1 MGELAIYLGLFT
13 AACVSATLFPGQS
26 EALLVGLLVAGYPP
40 VTLIAVASAG
50 NILGSVFNWVIGRGI
65 ERYRDRRWFPVS
77 PQALQRTQAWYRK
90 YGKWSLLLS
99 WLPVI
104 GDPLTIAAGVLRER
118 FMVFLL
124 LVTVAKVGRYIV
136 LAALAARYAS

>member
-40 VTLIAVASAG
+40 ATLIAFASAG

-65 ERYRDRRWFPVS
+65 ERYRDRRWFPVG
-77 PQALQRTQAWYRK
+77 PATLQRTQAWYRK

-118 FMVFLL
+118 FWVFLL

-136 LAALAARYAS
+136 LAALTARYAS